1 MAQTIRFRK
10 NKPPNPALS
19 RHFTQTLGRV
29 TAIDQKT
36 QKRKHSS
43 NKMSV
48 KENMCSTALLS
59 ASLFFRSWRLSWGCW
74 WMKQGT
80 EKGADCMKKSQVCV
94 SRDKQPGKKVSGS
107 EVARKF

>member
-10 NKPPNPALS
+10 NKPSNQALS
-19 RHFTQTLGRV
+19 RNLGRV

-36 QKRKHSS
+36 QKTKHSA

-74 WMKQGT
+74 WMKQGR
-80 EKGADCMKKSQVCV
+80 EEGADCMKETQICV
-94 SRDKQPGKKVSGS
+94 SRDKQPGEKVSGS
-107 EVARKF
+107 DVARKF